1 MFAEYKQEAIAS
13 LRPMQTEGLVKGFA
27 ICKLGSMEQPLTVT
41 DQIVGLRRE
50 LGLNQAEF
58 ALRIGL
64 ANKASVSL
72 LERGGPC
79 SLPVALAIETLS
91 AGRIDAAALN
101 EDVRAAR
108 AGSAR
113 QPEAAEPFTEA
124 RVIVCDV
131 CGHRVDG
138 GVPNACTFVD
148 CPHSPRWSMGEA
160 A

>member
-1 MFAEYKQEAIAS
+1 
-13 LRPMQTEGLVKGFA
+13 
-27 ICKLGSMEQPLTVT
+27 MEQPLTVT
-41 DQIVGLRRE
+41 DQIIGLRRE

-79 SLPVALAIETLS
+79 SLPVALRIEKVS
-91 AGRIDAAALN
+91 GGRIDAAALN
-101 EDVRAAR
+101 DDVAAAR
-108 AGSAR
+108 ARPGWALS
-113 QPEAAEPFTEA
+113 EAEIDGLDAAPANAPAET

-131 CGHRVDG
+131 CERQFGDG
-138 GVPNACTFVD
+138 IPNACTFVD
-148 CPHSPRWSMGEA
+148 CPHSGHPMLGEA